1 MDKRLYDIKSP
12 AKPVGGAF
20 FPRHAGQIKKTG
32 PFLTLLFYQQIDP
45 PISSS

>member
-20 FPRHAGQIKKTG
+20 FARHAGQIKKTG
-32 PFLTLLFYQQIDP
+32 PFLTLHFYQQINP
-45 PISSS
+45 PIYSS